1 MRREP
6 IRIARRRD
14 LLLGTF
20 LQDGMGTHGGITAE
34 GAVDPTMGDRGAKV
48 MGGLEEEQGEAET
61 EEEEEAEAVKED

>member
-6 IRIARRRD
+6 IRIVRRRG

-34 GAVDPTMGDRGAKV
+34 GAVDPTMGDRVAEV
-48 MGGLEEEQGEAET
+48 MGGQEEGQGEAET
-61 EEEEEAEAVKED
+61 GEEVEAVKEG